1 VHCRSCPWQDALDLL
16 EQAQAKEAA
25 ANSLSL
31 QPTDAARSSRR
42 STSMSGF
49 YITRYAFHGN
59 KHFVMLVLER
69 GAVASGS
76 GTVIVVRPST
86 GRSVKFKPVRY
97 LVLSSLRLFQYDH
110 PAEMTLLLVG
120 AQDIRERYR
129 LVERVED
136 VHELWE
142 ALYEEGFQEDE
153 NGAQLRYNYHHL
165 LTGSVLNVWS
175 RIESHY
181 AVLNGRMAPA
191 VEGVTVKRYTMRVA
205 RATIG
210 GAASEEAKSTDAQ
223 RAVGSPSYSTSVA
236 VAGSLAVSPVPVL
249 QAVQQEGERGDAARG
264 DALNLVGIWI
274 PQPRIKE
281 VLALLR
287 TQRTE
292 MEKGEGAV

>member
-1 VHCRSCPWQDALDLL
+1 
-16 EQAQAKEAA
+16 
-25 ANSLSL
+25 
-31 QPTDAARSSRR
+31 
-42 STSMSGF
+42 MSGF

-86 GRSVKFKPVRY
+86 GRSVKFKSVRY
-97 LVLSSLRLFQYDH
+97 LVQSSLRLCQYDH
-110 PAEMTLLLVG
+110 PPEMTLLLVG

-153 NGAQLRYNYHHL
+153 DGAQLRYNYHHL

-175 RIESHY
+175 RIESLY

-205 RATIG
+205 RATIDG
-210 GAASEEAKSTDAQ
+210 AKSADVQ
-223 RAVGSPSYSTSVA
+223 GAVGSPSYGMNVA

-249 QAVQQEGERGDAARG
+249 QTVQQDGEPGDAARG
-264 DALNLVGIWI
+264 EALNLVGIWI

-287 TQRTE
+287 TQRAETE
-292 MEKGEGAV
+292 EGEGAV

>member
-1 VHCRSCPWQDALDLL
+1 
-16 EQAQAKEAA
+16 
-25 ANSLSL
+25 
-31 QPTDAARSSRR
+31 
-42 STSMSGF
+42 MSGF

-86 GRSVKFKPVRY
+86 GRSVKFKSVRY

-110 PAEMTLLLVG
+110 PPEMTLLLMG
-120 AQDIRERYR
+120 AQDVRERYR

-153 NGAQLRYNYHHL
+153 DGAQLRYNYHHL

-205 RATIG
+205 RATID
-210 GAASEEAKSTDAQ
+210 GAASEEAKSANAQ
-223 RAVGSPSYSTSVA
+223 GAVGSPSYGMSVA
-236 VAGSLAVSPVPVL
+236 VVGSLAVSPVPVL
-249 QAVQQEGERGDAARG
+249 QAVQQEGERGDGARG
-264 DALNLVGIWI
+264 EALNLVGIWI

-287 TQRTE
+287 TQRT
-292 MEKGEGAV
+292 